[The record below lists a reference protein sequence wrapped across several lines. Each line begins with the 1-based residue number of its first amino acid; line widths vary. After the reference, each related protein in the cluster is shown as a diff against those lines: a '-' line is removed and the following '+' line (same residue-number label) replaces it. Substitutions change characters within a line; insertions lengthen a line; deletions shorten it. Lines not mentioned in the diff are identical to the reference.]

1 MTDVFRKAAFASVAG
16 IFLLAGNSFALPES
30 GDSVKVEYGLNRSNT
45 GGGELELTINTS
57 DTKYISFC
65 LEKEKLVDIGHTYTV
80 DSVSDFA
87 VSGGNGAGPNG
98 DEVSEQT
105 KWIMWNYMYGSFDGV
120 FQANDSLVR
129 GNGNDAGKALATYV
143 QKSIWYFEEEL
154 TDWDGDMLSKQF
166 YDYVVDRFASGSV
179 DKKYLSRVKVVN
191 LVDDTGADKQSQ
203 LIAEPVPEPGT
214 MMLLGFGLAGLAAY
228 RRKSEN

>member
-1 MTDVFRKAAFASVAG
+1 MTDVFKKAAFASVAG
-16 IFLLAGNSFALPES
+16 IFLLAGTSFALPGK
-30 GDSVKVEYGLNRSNT
+30 GDSVKMEYGLNKAGI
-45 GGGELELTINTS
+45 GGGEMELTINAS

-65 LEKEKLVDIGHTYTV
+65 VEKDKYFDVGQSYTV

-87 VSGGNGAGPNG
+87 VSGGAGAGPNG
-98 DEVSEQT
+98 DEISEET

-129 GNGNDAGKALATYV
+129 GNGDDEGKALATYV
-143 QKSIWYFEEEL
+143 QKSIWYFEQEL
-154 TDWDGDMLSKQF
+154 TDWEGDMLSKQF
-166 YDYVVDRFASGSV
+166 YDYVVNMFASGSV
-179 DKKYLSRVKVVN
+179 DKKYLDRVKVVN

-228 RRKSEN
+228 RRKSED